1 MIPHLEV
8 VGTEA
13 AVNGLVY
20 DDPAR
25 DPAITSIIL
34 EIRRERRLELMMEG
48 FRSDDLARWAKLE
61 YTDTED
67 NQNINRGAWIKRA
80 DYPELQSSVTLTDGE
95 EGYII
100 PAAAAVSQRLLE
112 DAKMYLDPIP
122 LDQITLYQQ
131 QGVTLTQNPGW

>member
-13 AVNGLVY
+13 AVNGMVY

-67 NQNINRGAWIKRA
+67 N
-80 DYPELQSSVTLTDGE
+80 
-95 EGYII
+95 
-100 PAAAAVSQRLLE
+100 
-112 DAKMYLDPIP
+112 
-122 LDQITLYQQ
+122 
-131 QGVTLTQNPGW
+131 